1 MLRVLRSIYKKVLS
15 CVLLGDVC
23 TDFFEILVGLRQGC
37 LLSPILFDIFIDEL
51 GAVINKLNK
60 GVLCGNRRVSILF
73 FADDVVLI
81 AESKEDLELM
91 LQTVYEF
98 CFKWRLNFNFDK
110 CSVLVFENKKR
121 VIKYGNCKVSC
132 LVDITGILDRI

>member
-60 GVLCGNRRVSILF
+60 GVLCGNRMVSILF
-73 FADDVVLI
+73 FAVVLI
-81 AESKEDLELM
+81 AESKEYLELM
-91 LQTVYEF
+91 LQTAYEF
-98 CFKWRLNFNFDK
+98 CLKFNLIIRN
-110 CSVLVFENKKR
+110 VLLSMVIAKFR
-121 VIKYGNCKVSC
+121 V